1 MLKQVIYIAGE
12 GRSGSTILDRT
23 LGSIDGV
30 SSFNEMHVIL
40 KPDYLEEQLCSCGK
54 LVDECPFWT
63 AVNSDLAERF
73 DLDRMQKLSTKFD
86 RSGAMP
92 RLFFG
97 LIWGDARRELREYAA
112 FCEAQMTTIAH
123 HAGCDTIVDSSKVP
137 TRSLILKRY
146 AGLPVHT
153 IHLVRHPGAVAAS
166 WARKKADPSLKGDM
180 TQYSKNR
187 SFGVWVYKQLA
198 SELLRF
204 SGPYFRLRY
213 EKFAK
218 SPRSTI
224 GEIMRFVPDLRDRE
238 TRFLSESEVDLP
250 PLHSLSGNPDRF
262 ESGPTEIREDKKWKS
277 AEAGSLGIWA
287 VLLFPFMMRY
297 GYAGRDPS

>member
-1 MLKQVIYIAGE
+1 MLKQIIYIAGE

-23 LGSIDGV
+23 LGGIEGV

-40 KPDYLEEQLCSCGK
+40 KPDYLDEQLCSCGEPP
-54 LVDECPFWT
+54 DQCPFWT
-63 AVNSDLAERF
+63 AVNADLARDF
-73 DLDRMQKLSTKFD
+73 DLDRMQKLSAKFD

-97 LIWGDARRELREYAA
+97 LIWGNTRRELREYAA
-112 FCEAQMTTIAH
+112 FCKAQMEAIAY
-123 HAGCDTIVDSSKVP
+123 HAECDTIVDSSKVP
-137 TRSLILKRY
+137 TRSLILRRY
-146 AGLPVHT
+146 ADLDVYT

-166 WARKKADPSLKGDM
+166 WARKKVDPSLKGDM

-187 SFGVWVYKQLA
+187 SYGVWIYKQLT

-204 SGPYFRLRY
+204 GGPYLPLRY

-218 SPRSTI
+218 SPRSTVT
-224 GEIMRFVPDLRDRE
+224 EIMNFVPGLMDRE
-238 TRFLSESEVDLP
+238 TRFLSEREVDLP

-262 ESGPTEIREDKKWKS
+262 QSGPTEIREDKKWKS
-277 AEAGSLGIWA
+277 AEAGGLGIWS
-287 VLLFPFMMRY
+287 VILFPFMLRY